1 MPRFSRRMTAG
12 LRMPRFVREHAGIDH
27 DLAQRAD
34 VFFLDV
40 AAEDQVGIG
49 VRVQR
54 AVVLDLGFQLSR
66 SPAGIAEREDGV
78 LRLGALRDRLQN
90 IHRRGQANSVVDLQR
105 RILDEEIARMQHE
118 AAAGLDRA
126 AFQHLHGLGVL
137 RQLDLIGLLDDVEL
151 HQQFGKVDT
160 AGPAVDDDAH
170 GAFGVMRAELDHLA
184 LEARHLDSSTWQRV
198 GISAVRLLA
207 GSRSGAVLMGGVAF
221 HLQPGWKTYWLT
233 PGDSGVPPRFDFSKS
248 ENIEAVTVLWPAPTK
263 FDDGAG
269 GYSLGYHDQVV
280 LPLRIVAK
288 NADKPV
294 TLRADINYAVCEKL
308 CIPVEASAELAIAS
322 VASTEDSAL
331 FAALDTVPKP
341 ANVGDPNPLTIR
353 DVKREGKSTVLVDV
367 AVPDTRA
374 VDLFVEGPTPD
385 WALPVP
391 KLLERSPPGVKRFA
405 FELEGLP
412 PGTNPE
418 GAALKLTLV
427 GGDRAYEF
435 NINLD

>member
-1 MPRFSRRMTAG
+1 MVVIVPM
-12 LRMPRFVREHAGIDH
+12 
-27 DLAQRAD
+27 RA
-34 VFFLDV
+34 
-40 AAEDQVGIG
+40 A
-49 VRVQR
+49 
-54 AVVLDLGFQLSR
+54 LGF
-66 SPAGIAEREDGV
+66 
-78 LRLGALRDRLQN
+78 
-90 IHRRGQANSVVDLQR
+90 
-105 RILDEEIARMQHE
+105 
-118 AAAGLDRA
+118 AAT
-126 AFQHLHGLGVL
+126 
-137 RQLDLIGLLDDVEL
+137 LL
-151 HQQFGKVDT
+151 
-160 AGPAVDDDAH
+160 ASS
-170 GAFGVMRAELDHLA
+170 LA
-184 LEARHLDSSTWQRV
+184 LEVRAQDASPWQRD
-198 GISAVRLLA
+198 GHSAVRLLA
-207 GSRSGAVLMGGVAF
+207 GSRSGAVLMGGIAF
-221 HLQPGWKTYWLT
+221 QLEPGWKTYWRT

-269 GYSLGYHDQVV
+269 GYSLGYHNQVV

-353 DVKREGKSTVLVDV
+353 DVKRDGKSTVLVDV

-374 VDLFVEGPTPD
+374 VNLFVEGPTPD

-391 KLLERSPPGVKRFA
+391 RLLEHSPPGVKRFV

-412 PGTNPE
+412 PGTNPD